1 MGIEVVSGQKVILTK
16 SLDSVRFTFKMEVKN
31 KFKGLFDMDLFAINI
46 EKNAVVGKENIVYY
60 NNVKDVQKS
69 ILYSETYGYEL
80 FEKKI
85 DLDIKLLPDTTD
97 KIVIISTLYRNLSQ
111 IDKDK
116 EIEFTFSATN
126 KITNTMVFKLKDKI
140 STSEKETLV
149 LGEIYRYKDTWRF
162 NTINNCS
169 DKSLLDVLNNI
180 YNAKIY

>member
-80 FEKKI
+80 FEK
-85 DLDIKLLPDTTD
+85 
-97 KIVIISTLYRNLSQ
+97 N
-111 IDKDK
+111 
-116 EIEFTFSATN
+116 
-126 KITNTMVFKLKDKI
+126 
-140 STSEKETLV
+140 
-149 LGEIYRYKDTWRF
+149 RF
-162 NTINNCS
+162 RH
-169 DKSLLDVLNNI
+169 
-180 YNAKIY
+180 